1 MDRPSVLIKNV
12 TTGETIIR
20 EMDDNEFAQYLLD
33 QEIQEANLNTNDKSS
48 TEL

>member
-12 TTGETIIR
+12 TTGEVIIR
-20 EMDDNEFAQYLLD
+20 EMDNNEFAQYLLD